1 MKILFFTT
9 NIKNG
14 GSERYLSTLDK
25 FLSATNE
32 TKIFYFGENSELFSF
47 KSPIEKLD
55 VKTGDAFLAETN
67 RRLKIRNCVKSEDP
81 DLIISLGESAN
92 VDLAFSIMSLNK
104 KLILTEQSKK
114 EDEKSG
120 SFKTMAYKKAD
131 FLTVLNRA
139 EFDKFDFM
147 KENRKIIYS
156 PFDLPSADFS
166 KKEKIILSVGRLEKI
181 KGYENYIK
189 ALSMIS
195 NSIKDGWEIVLCGSG
210 SLEPRLRDLA
220 LSLGVSVS
228 FLGFRNDI
236 SYYYSKASIVALPSL
251 KETLPNSLIE
261 SIYFDCA
268 RFATPTDGAKELI
281 NSGKDGVL
289 STDFTP
295 KAMKDALEA
304 LMTSEAARLKY
315 AYESR
320 KLKEKFSI
328 EIFNKSWLEVINR
341 VVNAK

>member
-14 GSERYLSTLDK
+14 GSERYLSALDR

-32 TKIFYFGENSELFSF
+32 TKIFYFGKNSELFSF
-47 KSPIEKLD
+47 KSPVEKLD

-67 RRLKIRNCVKSEDP
+67 RRLKIRNCIKSENP
-81 DLIISLGESAN
+81 DLVISLGESAN
-92 VDLAFSIMSLNK
+92 VDLAFSMVSLNK
-104 KLILTEQSKK
+104 KLIITEHSKRD
-114 EDEKSG
+114 DEKSG

-131 FLTVLNRA
+131 FLAVLNKT

-156 PFDLPSADFS
+156 PFNLPSADFS
-166 KKEKIILSVGRLEKI
+166 KKEKIILSVGRLEKV
-181 KGYENYIK
+181 KGYENYFK

-195 NSIKDGWEIVLCGSG
+195 NSIKDGWEIVLCGNG
-210 SLEPRLRDLA
+210 TLEPRLRDLA

-236 SYYYSKASIVALPSL
+236 SHYYSKASIVALPSL

-281 NSGKDGVL
+281 SDGKDGVL

-295 KAMKDALEA
+295 QAMKDALET
-304 LMTSEAARLKY
+304 LMINEATRLKY
-315 AYESR
+315 AYEGR
-320 KLKEKFSI
+320 KLKDKFSI
-328 EIFNKSWLEVINR
+328 EMFNKSWLEIINR
-341 VVNAK
+341 VINAK

>member
-14 GSERYLSTLDK
+14 GSERYLSALDK

-181 KGYENYIK
+181 KGYENYIHIIIQK
-189 ALSMIS
+189 PL
-195 NSIKDGWEIVLCGSG
+195 L
-210 SLEPRLRDLA
+210 LRFLA
-220 LSLGVSVS
+220 
-228 FLGFRNDI
+228 
-236 SYYYSKASIVALPSL
+236 
-251 KETLPNSLIE
+251 
-261 SIYFDCA
+261 
-268 RFATPTDGAKELI
+268 
-281 NSGKDGVL
+281 
-289 STDFTP
+289 
-295 KAMKDALEA
+295 
-304 LMTSEAARLKY
+304 
-315 AYESR
+315 
-320 KLKEKFSI
+320 
-328 EIFNKSWLEVINR
+328 
-341 VVNAK
+341 

>member
-14 GSERYLSTLDK
+14 GSERYLSALDK

-92 VDLAFSIMSLNK
+92 VDLAFSIMSLN
-104 KLILTEQSKK
+104 KK